1 MALRLAE
8 LQDRFRAAFLGFA
21 VGDALGFPYR
31 GLPPASAARGLSLAD
46 DFAARPRGR
55 FAKGQFSDDTQVM
68 LAVGESIA
76 TARRIEGRG
85 AAAHVAALWQEGV
98 ILLPP
103 PSTTSA
109 AEALLAGTPWMSAG
123 AELGVRDASCLSR
136 GVVLGLWCDDSP
148 VKLAHDASVL
158 TVLTHKDPVCA
169 AAAAAVARAVQLG
182 LSGETL
188 EPGAFCEELSRAARG
203 CDADLADEIF
213 YLPRVLGWDADRAL
227 TALRRIAVPG
237 AQLETE
243 PGIPAHVTP
252 VLLCAVYAALKV
264 PHDLRAA
271 LNLLLRCGGEVDVA
285 AGVCGAILGS
295 ALGTMGLPARLKKN
309 LLYAEEVTGA
319 ADRLFDARLARE
331 PVRQPVVAASKR

>member
-1 MALRLAE
+1 MALLLAE
-8 LQDRFRAAFLGFA
+8 LQDRFRAAYLGFA

-31 GLPPASAARGLSLAD
+31 GLPPPSAARGLSLAD

-68 LAVGESIA
+68 LAIGESVA
-76 TARRIEGRG
+76 KGKRIDGRS
-85 AAAHVAALWQEGV
+85 AAQHVSWLWQEGV

-109 AEALLAGTPWMSAG
+109 AEALLRGTPWMSAG

-136 GVVLGLWCDDSP
+136 GVVLGLWCDDAP
-148 VKLAHDASVL
+148 VRLAHDASVV

-169 AAAAAVARAVQLG
+169 AAASAVARAVQLG
-182 LSGETL
+182 LSGEPI
-188 EPGAFCEELSRAARG
+188 EPAAFCEELSRAASG
-203 CDADLADEIF
+203 CDAELADEIY

-227 TALRRIAVPG
+227 AALRRIAVPH
-237 AQLETE
+237 AQLEAE

-252 VLLCAVYAALKV
+252 VLLSGLYAALKV
-264 PHDLRAA
+264 PHDMRAA
-271 LNLLLRCGGEVDVA
+271 LNLLLKCGGEVDVA
-285 AGVCGAILGS
+285 AGVCGAVLGA
-295 ALGTMGLPARLKKN
+295 ALGTVAIPARLKKN
-309 LLYAEEVTGA
+309 LLYGEAVTES

-331 PVRQPVVAASKR
+331 PIRQPVLAASKR

>member
-1 MALRLAE
+1 MPLLLAE
-8 LQDRFRAAFLGFA
+8 LQDRFRAAFVGFA

-68 LAVGESIA
+68 LAVGESVA
-76 TARRIEGRG
+76 KAQRIDGRS
-85 AAAHVAALWQEGV
+85 AAQHLSWLWQEGV

-109 AEALLAGTPWMSAG
+109 AEALLKGTPWMSAG
-123 AELGVRDASCLSR
+123 AELGVRDPSCLSR
-136 GVVLGLWCDDSP
+136 GVVLGLWSDDSP
-148 VKLAHDASVL
+148 VKLAHDASVV

-169 AAAAAVARAVQLG
+169 AAASAVARAVQLG
-182 LSGETL
+182 LAGQTL
-188 EPGAFCEELSRAARG
+188 EPAAFCEELSRAASG
-203 CDADLADEIF
+203 CDAELADELF
-213 YLPRVLGWDADRAL
+213 YLPRVLSWDPDRAL
-227 TALRRIAVPG
+227 AALRKIAVPQ
-237 AQLETE
+237 AQLEAE
-243 PGIPAHVTP
+243 AGIPAHVTP

-264 PHDLRAA
+264 PHDVRAA

-285 AGVCGAILGS
+285 AGVCGAVLGA
-295 ALGTMGLPARLKKN
+295 ALGTEAIPARLKKN
-309 LLYAEEVTGA
+309 LLYVEAVTEA
-319 ADRLFDARLARE
+319 ADRLFDARLART